1 MVKIVVVKVGTVRSL
16 SLATCW
22 SWWWWVE
29 SRELVTD
36 FLVFHQSG
44 QLRSSLE

>member
-16 SLATCW
+16 SLATSW

-36 FLVFHQSG
+36 LPGVPPVWAA
-44 QLRSSLE
+44 EI